1 MASKAILAIQIV
13 SDASKAAKEIDSIST
28 KTQRMGKVSSA
39 AGKLFAVG
47 LAAVGV
53 AAVKLG
59 QQASDLAE
67 TQSKVNQIFGEKG
80 AAALDKFASSAAK
93 NLGQSKQQA
102 LDAAASFG
110 VFGKAAGLQG
120 TKLAAFSSKLTVLA
134 SDMASFSNTDPAQA
148 AEALGAALR
157 GESEPIRAYG
167 VMLNEAT
174 LKAEAM
180 RLGLLKGVKDK
191 AAIIAAQDR
200 LTIAQRTYNEVV
212 KKSGKDSLPAM
223 RANVAL
229 KGAAESLKKATEGTI
244 GPLTTQQK
252 VLAAQSAIMRQ
263 TKDAQ
268 GDFAKTSDGLAN
280 KQRILKASMTDL
292 GTQIGAKVLPA
303 MLALTSAGLAS
314 LTWIEKNRTLVI
326 VLVAT
331 LAGLLGIVASINLV
345 VRAYTATTAAWAA
358 VTGAATAVQNGF
370 KAASIGT
377 RIQLIALRIQMVAIT
392 VATKAWAVALKVAT
406 IAQKI
411 FNAAMRANPI
421 GLIITAIALLVA
433 GLVLAYKKSETFRRI
448 VDAVGRAGQKAF
460 GWIVDKISELVGWV
474 KDKAPQ
480 AFNAFKTVAVNVGTA
495 ILAPFRAVQA
505 LIEKILDLIGSI
517 KIPDITPGF
526 DIPGIPLFRSITT
539 APTTAPPVVVN
550 VAAPNGFIGSDTQLA
565 AVLAPAISREL
576 ARTSRRVGA

>member
-47 LAAVGV
+47 LLGAAA
-53 AAVKLG
+53 AAVKFANAAAEDEASAAKLAQSLRKATDATDADVKKTEEWIEAKGRALG
-59 QQASDLAE
+59 IADDQLRPAISKLAIATGDLGKAQKLAALAMDISAGSGKSLESVTQALAKAQTGSVAGLSKLGITTKDTVKDTAALKSAQIAITTTYRAQQAAIKEHGASSAEARLATQKYALAQDKFKEAQKKTTTSTITAEQATKRLAE
-67 TQSKVNQIFGEKG
+67 VYKG
-80 AAALDKFASSAAK
+80 AAANAAETTA
-93 NLGQSKQQA
+93 GKQQR
-102 LDAAASFG
+102 LKVRMDE
-110 VFGKAAGLQG
+110 LQ
-120 TKLAAFSSKLTVLA
+120 
-134 SDMASFSNTDPAQA
+134 
-148 AEALGAALR
+148 
-157 GESEPIRAYG
+157 ES
-167 VMLNEAT
+167 
-174 LKAEAM
+174 
-180 RLGLLKGVKDK
+180 
-191 AAIIAAQDR
+191 
-200 LTIAQRTYNEVV
+200 
-212 KKSGKDSLPAM
+212 
-223 RANVAL
+223 
-229 KGAAESLKKATEGTI
+229 
-244 GPLTTQQK
+244 
-252 VLAAQSAIMRQ
+252 
-263 TKDAQ
+263 
-268 GDFAKTSDGLAN
+268 
-280 KQRILKASMTDL
+280 
-292 GTQIGAKVLPA
+292 IGARLIPA
-303 MLALTSAGLAS
+303 LLALTTAGLAVVGW
-314 LTWIEKNRTLVI
+314 LERNQTTALILVGA
-326 VLVAT
+326 LG
-331 LAGLLGIVASINLV
+331 GLLAVVASINV
-345 VRAYTATTAAWAA
+345 VTRAYMATTAAWAA

-370 KAASIGT
+370 KAAAIGT

-392 VATKAWAVALKVAT
+392 VATKAWAVALKVAA

-480 AFNAFKTVAVNVGTA
+480 AFNAFKTVAVNVGNA